1 MGQYQGT
8 KLVYKAHVSLGAGM
22 KYIKEHGYEQ
32 ISECR
37 NPMFPKYEYES
48 ITEDQIKD
56 LLALKNGVQHNV
68 KEVNN

>member
-1 MGQYQGT
+1 
-8 KLVYKAHVSLGAGM
+8 M